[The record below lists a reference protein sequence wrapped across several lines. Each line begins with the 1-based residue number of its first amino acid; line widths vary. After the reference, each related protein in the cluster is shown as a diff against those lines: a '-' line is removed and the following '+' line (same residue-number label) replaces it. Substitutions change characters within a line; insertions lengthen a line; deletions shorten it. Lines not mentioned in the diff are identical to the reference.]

1 MSPLML
7 MVTFIGIFVVMFGGM
22 YLGMRVMA
30 ARQAVADGVLEDDLD
45 EAPAAPT
52 PMAKVAAAKAA
63 EQAAA
68 RSARNEA
75 LAKRLKQAGIGMEP
89 EVFRTRLLRSSAL
102 VGTIGFFMGGIGV
115 GGLLFGLLLGFA
127 AFKGGDW
134 YIQFKYDQR
143 MNEFLDQLTDALGV
157 MANGVKSGQTIL
169 QCFETIA
176 ADFQDPIQGEVEE
189 VLQELR
195 MGVPM
200 DESLA
205 AWADR
210 MPCED
215 LEIATTALIV
225 QRQTGGNVAEIL
237 DTVATTIRERNKLYK
252 QIRTLTT
259 QGRMSGVVLSLLPVG
274 LFLAMFLIA
283 PERTGLLLSH
293 PIGLILSAFGIGGIV
308 AGGYFIKR
316 IVTIEV

>member
-1 MSPLML
+1 MSPVML
-7 MVTFIGIFVVMFGGM
+7 LVTFVGIFGVMFGGM
-22 YLGMRVMA
+22 YLGLKVMA
-30 ARQAVADGVLEDDLD
+30 ARQAAAEGPVGEIEVG
-45 EAPAAPT
+45 APARPLRATEAGTTATRP
-52 PMAKVAAAKAA
+52 
-63 EQAAA
+63 A
-68 RSARNEA
+68 RSEKDEA
-75 LAKRLKQAGIGMEP
+75 LAKRLRQAGIGLEP
-89 EVFRTRLLRSSAL
+89 EVYRQRLLRSAL
-102 VGTIGFFMGGIGV
+102 VVAIAGVVMGGLGV

-127 AFKGGDW
+127 TYKGGDY
-134 YIQFKYDQR
+134 YIQWKYDQR
-143 MNEFLDQLTDALGV
+143 MNDFLDQFTDALGV
-157 MANGVKSGQTIL
+157 MANGVKSGQTVL

-176 ADFQDPIQGEVEE
+176 SDFIDPIQGEMHE

-200 DESLA
+200 DEALA
-205 AWADR
+205 AWAER

-237 DTVATTIRERNKLYK
+237 DTVANTIRERNKLYK

-283 PERTGLLLSH
+283 PERTGLLFSH
-293 PIGLILSAFGIGGIV
+293 PIGLLLTGLGVGGIT
-308 AGGYFIKR
+308 AGAYFIKK

>member
-1 MSPLML
+1 MSPLAL
-7 MVTFIGIFVVMFGGM
+7 VATFATIFVVMFGGM

-30 ARQAVADGVLEDDLD
+30 ARQAAATGVLAGE
-45 EAPAAPT
+45 EGAVAPAPS
-52 PMAKVAAAKAA
+52 KATTDA
-63 EQAAA
+63 AAA
-68 RSARNEA
+68 RTAKDEA
-75 LAKRLKQAGIGMEP
+75 LAKRLKQAGIGLEP
-89 EVFRTRLLRSSAL
+89 QVYRLRLFRASVLGGA
-102 VGTIGFFMGGIGV
+102 IGFVMGGIGV
-115 GGLLFGLLLGFA
+115 GGLLFGLLLAFVT
-127 AFKGGDW
+127 FKGGDY

-143 MNEFLDQLTDALGV
+143 MNEFLDQFTDALGV
-157 MANGVKSGQTIL
+157 MANGVKSGQTIM

-176 ADFQDPIQGEVEE
+176 TDFQDPIQGEVEE
-189 VLQELR
+189 LLQEMR

-205 AWADR
+205 KWAER

-237 DTVATTIRERNKLYK
+237 DTVANTIRERNKLFK

-283 PERTGLLLSH
+283 PERTGLLFSH
-293 PIGLILSAFGIGGIV
+293 PIGLLLTAVGIGGIV

>member
-7 MVTFIGIFVVMFGGM
+7 LVTFVAIFGVMFGGM

-30 ARQAVADGVLEDDLD
+30 ARQAAAEGVLEGDV
-45 EAPAAPT
+45 EAPPPS
-52 PMAKVAAAKAA
+52 PMAQMKAA
-63 EQAAA
+63 RAAEA
-68 RSARNEA
+68 ASARTAKDEA
-75 LAKRLKQAGIGMEP
+75 LAKRLKQAGIGLDPVE
-89 EVFRTRLLRSSAL
+89 FRTRLLRSAAL
-102 VGTIGFFMGGIGV
+102 VGAIGFFMGGIGV

-127 AFKGGDW
+127 TFKGGDF

-143 MNEFLDQLTDALGV
+143 MNEFLDQFTDALGV
-157 MANGVKSGQTIL
+157 MANGVKSGQTVL

-176 ADFQDPIQGEVEE
+176 TDFQDPLQGEMEE

-205 AWADR
+205 AWAER
-210 MPCED
+210 MPLED

-225 QRQTGGNVAEIL
+225 QRQTGGNVSEIL

-283 PERTGLLLSH
+283 PERTGLLISH
-293 PIGLILSAFGIGGIV
+293 PIGLILSFFGVAGIV

>member
-1 MSPLML
+1 MSPGML
-7 MVTFIGIFVVMFGGM
+7 VITFLGIFVVMFGGM
-22 YLGMRVMA
+22 YLGMRAMA
-30 ARQAVADGVLEDDLD
+30 ARQATAEGVLAGG
-45 EAPAAPT
+45 EAPDPVQTARASE
-52 PMAKVAAAKAA
+52 A
-63 EQAAA
+63 AAA
-68 RSARNEA
+68 RTARDEE
-75 LAKRLKQAGIGMEP
+75 LAKRLKQAGIALEP
-89 EVFRTRLLRSSAL
+89 EVFRQRLVRSSLL
-102 VGTIGFFMGGIGV
+102 VAIIGIVMGGLGV

-127 AFKGGDW
+127 TFKGGDY

-143 MNEFLDQLTDALGV
+143 MNEFLDQFTDALGV
-157 MANGVKSGQTIL
+157 MANGVKSGQTVL

-176 ADFQDPIQGEVEE
+176 ADFQDPIQSEMEE

-200 DESLA
+200 DEALA
-205 AWADR
+205 AWANR
-210 MPCED
+210 MPLED

-237 DTVATTIRERNKLYK
+237 DTVANTIRERNKLYK

-293 PIGLILSAFGIGGIV
+293 PIGLILTAFGIGGIV

>member
-1 MSPLML
+1 MSPGML

-22 YLGMRVMA
+22 YLGLRVMA
-30 ARQAVADGVLEDDLD
+30 QRQAAAEGVLE
-45 EAPAAPT
+45 APAGAVEAGAPAR
-52 PMAKVAAAKAA
+52 PARAADD
-63 EQAAA
+63 AA
-68 RSARNEA
+68 RTEKDEA
-75 LAKRLKQAGIGMEP
+75 LAKRLKQAGIMLEP
-89 EVFRTRLLRSSAL
+89 EEFRKRLLRSAL
-102 VGTIGFFMGGIGV
+102 VVAIVGIVMGGLGV
-115 GGLLFGLLLGFA
+115 GGLLFGMLLGFA
-127 AFKGGDW
+127 TFKGGDF
-134 YIQFKYDQR
+134 YIQFKHDQR
-143 MNEFLDQLTDALGV
+143 MNEFLDQFTDALGV
-157 MANGVKSGQTIL
+157 MANGVKSGQTVL

-176 ADFQDPIQGEVEE
+176 ADFEDPIQGEMEE

-200 DESLA
+200 DDALA
-205 AWADR
+205 AWANR
-210 MPCED
+210 MPLED

-283 PERTGLLLSH
+283 PERTGLLFSH
-293 PIGLILSAFGIGGIV
+293 PLGLLLTGMGIGGIV
-308 AGGYFIKR
+308 AGSYFIKR